1 MISQIKTYTCA
12 KCASANLVRNGKNGV
27 GNPRYKCK
35 DCSYCGVLESR
46 LVSKSLKERAIA
58 MAQQRSSLRGIAR
71 VLGCSA
77 GSVSNWI
84 KKKPSTAA
92 NK

>member
-1 MISQIKTYTCA
+1 MLSETKTYSCA
-12 KCASANLVRNGKNGV
+12 KCGSTHLVRNGKNRV

-46 LVSKSLKERAIA
+46 RAPESLKERAIA
-58 MAQQRSSLRGIAR
+58 MAQERSSLRGIAR

-77 GSVSNWI
+77 SSVSSWI
-84 KKKPSTAA
+84 KKKPVGAA
-92 NK
+92 KK

>member
-1 MISQIKTYTCA
+1 
-12 KCASANLVRNGKNGV
+12 
-27 GNPRYKCK
+27 
-35 DCSYCGVLESR
+35 LESR

-77 GSVSNWI
+77 
-84 KKKPSTAA
+84 AQ
-92 NK
+92 

>member
-1 MISQIKTYTCA
+1 MSQSKTYTCA
-12 KCASANLVRNGKNGV
+12 KCASTHLVRNGKNRV

-46 LVSKSLKERAIA
+46 LASESLKESAIA
-58 MAQQRSSLRGIAR
+58 MAQERSSLRGIAR

-84 KKKPSTAA
+84 KKKPAIAETVH
-92 NK
+92 